1 MVAYII
7 TIFQEII
14 KALLKVEDV
23 NVFAV
28 DWSSGAAFKTGRTLD
43 GFDIY
48 GGVLETLYFQAASNA
63 RVVGAEI
70 KRLIL
75 YLVNMFVISRSK

>member
-1 MVAYII
+1 M
-7 TIFQEII
+7 
-14 KALLKVEDV
+14 
-23 NVFAV
+23 FAV
-28 DWSSGAAFKTGRTLD
+28 DWSSGAAFKTKLSIAGVL
-43 GFDIY
+43 

-75 YLVNMFVISRSK
+75 YLVNMFVISRKK